1 MKFVSKQYHKFPTP
15 RHSRAKLKRCEQH
28 LYPNFVIIIWVIMW
42 MSAREFGSF
51 HQMIKE
57 MFSCLC
63 VPSILPSRKINY
75 VLMYEWDQQPH
86 SCSKPSF
93 RRPPKW
99 RSVRIVFPFESGIIK
114 HFVNEKFWWIWGRQK
129 RAEGGRKENETFG
142 LFLLKGAL
150 IRKRTENRWEN
161 YLIATNVNNNF
172 NNSSRLSS
180 SRNFP
185 HPRVS
190 SC

>member
-15 RHSRAKLKRCEQH
+15 RHSRAKLKRWKQH

-57 MFSCLC
+57 MFSCFC

-86 SCSKPSF
+86 SCCKPSF
-93 RRPPKW
+93 RRPSKW
-99 RSVRIVFPFESGIIK
+99 RPVRIVFPFESGIIK
-114 HFVNEKFWWIWGRQK
+114 LFVNEKFWWIWGRQK
-129 RAEGGRKENETFG
+129 VSRGRAEGKWNFWTF
-142 LFLLKGAL
+142 LV
-150 IRKRTENRWEN
+150 KRR
-161 YLIATNVNNNF
+161 F
-172 NNSSRLSS
+172 
-180 SRNFP
+180 
-185 HPRVS
+185 HP
-190 SC
+190 